1 MGRIDLAR
9 NVGGKFMN
17 SKKPK
22 KIMNDEIAK
31 YPIYFIN
38 TQGKLIRTYKIKS
51 TQDYNHQACE
61 LHHYI
66 PFSSYT
72 GNEEWYQER
81 GIEQKLILMSIK
93 LHEQLHNQAVKV
105 LSDEEFLEKYKIS
118 KYELIF
124 NKKFSQYG

>member
-1 MGRIDLAR
+1 MMKLQNIR
-9 NVGGKFMN
+9 
-17 SKKPK
+17 
-22 KIMNDEIAK
+22 
-31 YPIYFIN
+31 FISS
-38 TQGKLIRTYKIKS
+38 IRKS
-51 TQDYNHQACE
+51 IHSCSFCI
-61 LHHYI
+61 L
-66 PFSSYT
+66 FSSYT